1 MGFAEIFV
9 ATHDEALKRAAALE
23 KGVDASGAAVRIPGI
38 SDFEVEQLGDLAGTA
53 VHAGGADYELS
64 LVDVTSDA
72 LLGVPEAM
80 VRALSELLS
89 YETEGEGNI
98 LDDVAESWAAQ
109 EDMPFDAQ
117 QSRLYVQQLAAL
129 ASDVEKAERAGLY
142 VWSAGE

>member
-23 KGVDASGAAVRIPGI
+23 SGSDVAGSAVRIPGI
-38 SDFEVEQLGDLAGTA
+38 SDFEVEQLGDLAGAA
-53 VHAGGADYELS
+53 VHAAGADYELA

-89 YETEGEGNI
+89 YESEGDGNV
-98 LDDVAESWAAQ
+98 LDDVAEGWAAQ
-109 EDMPFDAQ
+109 EDMPFGVAE
-117 QSRLYVQQLAAL
+117 SRGYVQQLASL
-129 ASDVEKAERAGLY
+129 AAEVEKSDRAGLY
-142 VWSAGE
+142 VWSV